1 MALQIDP
8 RFQHAVREAKLLK
21 DQLSTSIEILEA
33 KLADYKNK
41 GSSRE
46 ENYWSVK
53 LRLDC
58 ARRIEILCEEMELVS
73 TLNLLAVC
81 RYAHELGIWLI
92 LASKKD
98 RYSLLYGKMLLE
110 ALVEQ
115 SEGQLRQVE
124 FEIATYEAISK
135 QEKESIESAVKQ
147 LGSTSDPN
155 EIQKVL
161 DSIQRA
167 SSDADWKD
175 WSKFMLYR
183 KEASNNGYGFQ
194 AHLLRTKVIPEYL
207 QRLTLHKQEQEGFKE
222 RWPNL
227 VQEFG
232 YKNDNKF
239 SWNWKAQ
246 AAEAELSQEHE
257 FLYSYVSRLLHAK
270 PSSISAVPNDL
281 NTDEILIFQ
290 AYILLRIR
298 VATEHIEHYVAALV
312 SHYH

>member
-1 MALQIDP
+1 MALKIDP
-8 RFQHAVREAKLLK
+8 RFQHAAREAKILK
-21 DQLSTSIEILEA
+21 DQLSTSVEILEA
-33 KLADYKNK
+33 KLADYRDN
-41 GSSRE
+41 GNSTE

-58 ARRIEILCEEMELVS
+58 ARRINILCEEIKIVS

-92 LASKKD
+92 LASKND

-115 SEGQLRQVE
+115 GEGQLRQLE
-124 FEIATYEAISK
+124 FEIASYEAIRK
-135 QEKESIESAVKQ
+135 QEEETIENAAKQ
-147 LGSTSDPN
+147 LGSTSDPH
-155 EIQKVL
+155 EIQKVV
-161 DSIQRA
+161 DSIQKA

-183 KEASNNGYGFQ
+183 KEASTNGYGFQ
-194 AHLLRTKVIPEYL
+194 AHLLRTKVIPEHQ

-239 SWNWKAQ
+239 TWNWKAQ

-281 NTDEILIFQ
+281 NTDEVLIFQ
-290 AYILLRIR
+290 AYTLLRIR

-312 SHYH
+312 NHYH

>member
-1 MALQIDP
+1 MTLQIDP
-8 RFQHAVREAKLLK
+8 RFQHAVREAKHLK
-21 DQLSTSIEILEA
+21 GQLSTLVEMLEA
-33 KLADYKNK
+33 KLAYCKNN

-58 ARRIEILCEEMELVS
+58 ARRMEILCEEMGIVS

-98 RYSLLYGKMLLE
+98 RYSLLYGKMLLD

-115 SEGQLRQVE
+115 SEGQLQQLE
-124 FEIATYEAISK
+124 FEIATYEAIRK
-135 QEKESIESAVKQ
+135 QEQEGIENAMKQ

-155 EIQKVL
+155 VIQTFL
-161 DSIQRA
+161 DSIQQA
-167 SSDADWKD
+167 SSNADWKD
-175 WSKFMLYR
+175 WSRFMLYR
-183 KEASNNGYGFQ
+183 KEASTNGYGFQ
-194 AHLLRTKVIPEYL
+194 AHLLRTKVIPEHQ
-207 QRLTLHKQEQEGFKE
+207 QRLTLHKQEQEEFKE
-222 RWPNL
+222 SWPNL

-239 SWNWKAQ
+239 TWNWKVQ

-270 PSSISAVPNDL
+270 PSSISAAPNDL
-281 NTDEILIFQ
+281 STDEILIFQ
-290 AYILLRIR
+290 AYTLLRIR

-312 SHYH
+312 NHYH